1 MEIEKK
7 YLTENIP
14 FSLDG
19 FDKKEMSQCYISLSP
34 TIRLRKEDNT
44 YVLTVKSKGT
54 VAREEFELEITEEE
68 YNRLKLKSETPEVI
82 KTRYYIPLENGL
94 TAETDIYYG
103 NLKGLITTE
112 VEFKTIEDAENFT
125 APEWFGKDVT
135 MDNRYKNTSLSIYG
149 IPEKTD
155 L

>member
-14 FSLDG
+14 FSLEG
-19 FDKKEMSQCYISLSP
+19 FDKKQMRQCYISLSP
-34 TIRLRKEDNT
+34 TIRLRKEDDV
-44 YVLTVKSKGT
+44 YMLTVKSKGT
-54 VAREEFELEITEEE
+54 IAREEFELEITEEE

-94 TAETDIYYG
+94 TAETDIYSG
-103 NLKGLITTE
+103 SLDGLMTTE
-112 VEFKTIEDAENFT
+112 VEFETMEDAQSFM

-135 MDNRYKNTSLSIYG
+135 TDNRYKNTSLSIHG
-149 IPEKTD
+149 IPKD
-155 L
+155 